1 MASAIILI
9 KMNDVAGVIAMW
21 TAACFYY
28 GGKKRYQARDGLL
41 YLMKFAVLYLTG
53 MLFIFLPVCLYYL
66 KHYILG
72 DMIDGYLLLNLSMV
86 SENGAKASFVKRLSM
101 MLQPY
106 GLFSMLP
113 LFLMGISCFINW
125 KKKDERIKRAAM
137 LFTGS
142 CIALPTDTHVTGF
155 PQHLIPAVMIW
166 LLAAWSLSS
175 DIAFLFQHK
184 KMRIAGLLLCL
195 GCIFLCFARSAENSI
210 RYAAYYDW
218 VWEDARQE
226 KQLLDVIPKYERDS
240 VFGVGKFSSWYFA
253 NEL

>member
-1 MASAIILI
+1 
-9 KMNDVAGVIAMW
+9 
-21 TAACFYY
+21 
-28 GGKKRYQARDGLL
+28 
-41 YLMKFAVLYLTG
+41 
-53 MLFIFLPVCLYYL
+53 
-66 KHYILG
+66 
-72 DMIDGYLLLNLSMV
+72 
-86 SENGAKASFVKRLSM
+86 
-101 MLQPY
+101 
-106 GLFSMLP
+106 
-113 LFLMGISCFINW
+113 
-125 KKKDERIKRAAM
+125 M

-226 KQLLDVIPKYERDS
+226 KQLLDVIPKEERDS